1 MSDNSNLPI
10 KDKTIVTNY
19 INSILESYAKE
30 SNDLRDKILKIF
42 SIISDSEEVSLYVH
56 SETLKCNHNI
66 IGYSGTLILYYRMY
80 NFWNTIPSHA
90 VCGERDKC
98 MQEVIKQFITQIPE
112 GASI

>member
-10 KDKTIVTNY
+10 KDKTIITNY

-56 SETLKCNHNI
+56 KRLVK
-66 IGYSGTLILYYRMY
+66 
-80 NFWNTIPSHA
+80 
-90 VCGERDKC
+90 
-98 MQEVIKQFITQIPE
+98 
-112 GASI
+112 

>member
-10 KDKTIVTNY
+10 KDKTIITNY

-56 SETLKCNHNI
+56 SETLKFDTPL
-66 IGYSGTLILYYRMY
+66 TLPLALAMGSVKSMKAI
-80 NFWNTIPSHA
+80 
-90 VCGERDKC
+90 
-98 MQEVIKQFITQIPE
+98 
-112 GASI
+112 